1 MWAWLTTR
9 AKGQEGE
16 ERALRHLQA
25 QGLALIERNYRVG
38 GGPRRP
44 AGEIDLVMRDAR
56 DGCLVFVE
64 VRMRRG
70 GAHGGAAA
78 TVSQAKQRRLI
89 RAAQTYLLRYA
100 SPPPCRFDVVAI
112 DGERLSW
119 LQAAFGAE

>member
-16 ERALRHLQA
+16 ERALRYLQA
-25 QGLALIERNYRVG
+25 QGLRLIERNYRVG

-44 AGEIDLVMRDAR
+44 AGEIDLIMRDER

-64 VRMRRG
+64 VRARRG
-70 GAHGGAAA
+70 GEHGGAAA
-78 TVSQAKQRRLI
+78 TVGSRKQRHLI

-112 DGERLSW
+112 DGDQLQW
-119 LQAAFGAE
+119 LKAAFDTG

>member
-16 ERALRHLQA
+16 ERALRYLQA
-25 QGLALIERNYRVG
+25 QGLRLIERNYRVG

-44 AGEIDLVMRDAR
+44 AGEIDLIMRDER

-64 VRMRRG
+64 VRARRG
-70 GAHGGAAA
+70 GEHGGAAA
-78 TVSQAKQRRLI
+78 TVGSRKQRHLI

-112 DGERLSW
+112 DGDQLQW
-119 LQAAFGAE
+119 LKAAFDIG